1 MKSKNLKPSRLFLI
15 SFLWKFL
22 PPSRCHKLKCAT
34 LRWAGATV
42 GKNVHIMSSAKFYG
56 DYELYIGDNVFIG
69 HEALIYGAAGS
80 KIVLEN
86 YSKVASRAIIATGY
100 HVYSA
105 EGPCV
110 SGRGL
115 AADVII
121 KEGARVGTRG
131 MVLPGKTLG
140 KMIHVAAY
148 ARMTHDVP
156 DYVRVAGIPAKIVK
170 NYLDDL
176 KPKE

>member
-1 MKSKNLKPSRLFLI
+1 MKSRNLKPSRLFLI
-15 SFLWKFL
+15 SFIWKLL
-22 PPSRCHKLKCAT
+22 PPSRCFKLKAAT

-42 GKNVHIMSSAKFYG
+42 GNNVRIMSSAKFLG
-56 DYELYIGDNVFIG
+56 DFELIIGDNVFIG
-69 HEALIYGAAGS
+69 HEALIYGSAGS
-80 KIVLEN
+80 KVVLEN

-105 EGPCV
+105 KGPCV
-110 SGRGL
+110 SGEGL

-121 KEGARVGTRG
+121 KEGALVGTMA

-140 KMIHVAAY
+140 KMSHVAAY
-148 ARMTHDVP
+148 GLLTHDAP

-170 NYLDDL
+170 KYQDEINNNT
-176 KPKE
+176 